1 MSASG
6 SLSGHVV
13 QVGPREAARGIDA
26 VLESLGWSCVR
37 ADSPAGVLRLLRRE
51 PDMGI
56 VLITPHDSVDEYIEL
71 CRSIKFDTRTALVL
85 VIFVLP
91 NDRAGHRAMIFE
103 AGADDC
109 IQLPAPPNEIVAR
122 LRNAARIKSTTD
134 SLEDATT
141 TITALAN
148 AIEGK
153 DAYTRGH
160 VERVATY
167 ALEIGRRTDLD
178 PDELA
183 TLKTGALV
191 HDVGK
196 VAIPD
201 HILNKPGRL
210 TAEEMDIVKRH
221 PLVGYDILK
230 PLRTF
235 RRVLPIVRW
244 HHERPNG
251 TGYPDGL
258 SGGDF
263 PLLPRIMAVADVFDA
278 ISSDRPYRKTVPL
291 PKCRE
296 ILARAAEEGDLDP
309 ELVSILCAI
318 LDEGDVALRGGL
330 ATTHAA
336 ATAGFATERT

>member
-1 MSASG
+1 VLPA
-6 SLSGHVV
+6 
-13 QVGPREAARGIDA
+13 EAAARRA
-26 VLESLGWSCVR
+26 VV
-37 ADSPAGVLRLLRRE
+37 
-51 PDMGI
+51 
-56 VLITPHDSVDEYIEL
+56 
-71 CRSIKFDTRTALVL
+71 
-85 VIFVLP
+85 
-91 NDRAGHRAMIFE
+91 FE

-109 IQLPAPPNEIVAR
+109 IQLPASAREIAVR
-122 LRNAARIKSTTD
+122 LLNAARVKRTTD

-167 ALEIGRRTDLD
+167 AVEIGKRAGVD
-178 PDELA
+178 PDGL
-183 TLKTGALV
+183 TILNTGALV

-196 VAIPD
+196 VAVPD

-210 TAEEMDIVKRH
+210 TDEEMEIMKRH

-235 RRVLPIVRW
+235 QSVLPIVRW

-258 SGGDF
+258 SGDDF
-263 PLLPRIMAVADVFDA
+263 PLFARIMAVADVFDA
-278 ISSDRPYRKTVPL
+278 ISSDRPYRKRLPL
-291 PKCRE
+291 AKCRD
-296 ILARAAEEGDLDP
+296 ILAHAAENGELDP
-309 ELVSILCAI
+309 ELVRILSEILHEGEVVLPGGSPSAHDTATPGRAI
-318 LDEGDVALRGGL
+318 DRTYVAGRTGDG
-330 ATTHAA
+330 
-336 ATAGFATERT
+336 

>member
-1 MSASG
+1 MITSG
-6 SLSGHVV
+6 GLSGHVV
-13 QVGPREAARGIDA
+13 QVGPREAARAIDA
-26 VLESLGWSCVR
+26 VLESQGWSCVR
-37 ADSPAGVLRLLRRE
+37 ADSPTAVLRLLRCE
-51 PDMGI
+51 PEIGI
-56 VLITPHDSVDEYIEL
+56 VLVTPGGSVNDYTEL
-71 CRSIKFDTRTALVL
+71 CRSIKFDARTALVS
-85 VIFVLP
+85 VIFVLS
-91 NDRAGHRAMIFE
+91 DEAAGQRAMVFE

-109 IQLPAPPNEIVAR
+109 IQLPAPSNEIAAR
-122 LRNAARIKSTTD
+122 LRNAARVKSTTD
-134 SLEDATT
+134 SLEDATA

-167 ALEIGRRTDLD
+167 ALEIGKRAELD
-178 PDELA
+178 PHDLA

-196 VAIPD
+196 VAVPD

-210 TAEEMDIVKRH
+210 TDDEMDIMKRH
-221 PLVGYDILK
+221 PLVGYDILR

-244 HHERPNG
+244 HHEKPNG

-278 ISSDRPYRKTVPL
+278 ISSDRPYRKTLPL
-291 PKCRE
+291 PECRE
-296 ILARAAEEGDLDP
+296 ILTRAGEEGDLDP
-309 ELVSILCAI
+309 
-318 LDEGDVALRGGL
+318 
-330 ATTHAA
+330 
-336 ATAGFATERT
+336 